1 MIWSGGSHALPTGVG
16 FPVVGG
22 LDCLSPTAATHRR
35 AASIDWQT
43 HVADPRHARRLRA
56 RISSQRCP
64 AADGRTDPIFF
75 NQPEGLTVGEI
86 AALTG
91 AKARLGAR
99 LDDRI
104 TNVAPLDRAGSSDL
118 AFLDTAK
125 YADVLQSTQAGACL
139 MTERFESQAPS
150 GLNVLCA
157 HDPYRAFVVVARSLF
172 QDALRPFSLFEGK
185 GVHPTAVVHSSAR
198 VEHGAIIDPGAV
210 IGPRAAIGA
219 GTVIGA
225 NAVIG
230 PDVQIGRGCSIGPA
244 ASIIHA
250 LIGDNVI
257 CHPGCRIG
265 QDGFRYLVGANE
277 HVKVPQLGRVII
289 QDKVEIGAGATI
301 DRGGSGD
308 TVIGEGTKIDN
319 LVHIAHNVTIGRH
332 CIIAGQC
339 GIAGSTTLGDH
350 VMLGGQVG
358 VSDHLTIGDRAMI
371 GAKSGVISNVPAG
384 EKRFGY
390 PAWPG
395 REFLRAMSTLR
406 KLIGDGQ
413 KPGK

>member
-1 MIWSGGSHALPTGVG
+1 M
-16 FPVVGG
+16 
-22 LDCLSPTAATHRR
+22 
-35 AASIDWQT
+35 
-43 HVADPRHARRLRA
+43 
-56 RISSQRCP
+56 
-64 AADGRTDPIFF
+64 
-75 NQPEGLTVGEI
+75 GLTVGEI

-91 AKARLGAR
+91 AKTRAGAR
-99 LDDRI
+99 LDDLI

-125 YADVLQSTQAGACL
+125 YADVLRSTQARACL
-139 MTERFESQAPS
+139 MTERFESQAPI
-150 GLNVLCA
+150 GLTVLRA
-157 HDPYRAFVVVARSLF
+157 DEPYRAFVAVARTLF
-172 QDALRPFSLFEGK
+172 RGALRPSSSFEAK
-185 GVHPTAVVHSSAR
+185 GVEPTAVVHSSAR
-198 VEHGAIIDPGAV
+198 IESGVIIDPGAV
-210 IGPRAAIGA
+210 IGPRAAIGR

-225 NAVIG
+225 TAVIG
-230 PDVQIGRGCSIGPA
+230 PEVHIGRNCSIGPGT
-244 ASIIHA
+244 SIIHA

-265 QDGFRYLVGANE
+265 QDGFRYLAGANG
-277 HVKVPQLGRVII
+277 HTKVPQLGRVII
-289 QDKVEIGAGATI
+289 QDNVEIGAGATI

-339 GIAGSTTLGDH
+339 GLAGSVTLGDY

-358 VSDHLTIGDRAMI
+358 VSDHLTIGDGAMI
-371 GAKSGVISNVPAG
+371 GAKSGVVSDVPAG

-395 REFLRAMSTLR
+395 REYLRAMAVLR
-406 KLIGDGQ
+406 KLIGG
-413 KPGK
+413 GKSSDK